1 MRTFRTLFSV
11 ISLGITGMKSE
22 KIYTS
27 YTPLQLLSDTTS
39 QCQDSDRAL
48 WEGSSKN
55 AQFFSNIQTCTVQ
68 GAGSTNLTQN
78 VSSCLTT
85 IYPSLSTS
93 CADCFAADVD
103 CGATNCRS
111 PCQDSSSSAC
121 QTCLQPCTQALVSC
135 AGTTNLPSSKSST
148 GSANGFPVLSASYTL
163 MSVVVMLSVYST

>member
-1 MRTFRTLFSV
+1 MRMLQTLFSV
-11 ISLGITGMKSE
+11 LAIFATMMKSE

-27 YTPLQLLSDTTS
+27 YTPVQLLSDS
-39 QCQDSDRAL
+39 AAQCQDSDRNL

-68 GAGSTNLTQN
+68 GTGATNLTQN

-93 CADCFAADVD
+93 CAECFGTDVD

-111 PCQDSSSSAC
+111 PCQDAASSAC

-135 AGTTNLPSSKSST
+135 TGTTNLPSSKSTT
-148 GSANGFPVLSASYTL
+148 GSSNGLSVLSASTTL
-163 MSVVVMLSVYST
+163 MSIVVLLCVYSM